1 LPLSI
6 FKQPQEKADDEFRQA
21 YEKGVHLGFQKWPD
35 AAHHFSEASKHYAT
49 VGDAQ
54 KSAEAYALATLFYAL
69 TTPSDQAW
77 MSCSQAMG
85 RIPDTQ
91 INVGFSA
98 QPSSLAQQAI
108 VQSYDLAISGKL
120 DAESKDASRVD
131 AVRDLAQKY
140 MSLIGSDLSLWK
152 LKKQDMDPQKRA
164 YYLLG
169 LASLIQA
176 NSVADVDP
184 KKSVSLLSEAAT
196 YLEMA
201 GTERMSVFPVT
212 RTKLENW
219 SKVGQCWFC
228 GREMQGHGIH
238 YVLLRAS
245 VSQYTRQKYG
255 SSTPHTM
262 EDNMVVACNSCA
274 SSIRNVADD
283 VARIYFERAMT
294 EMRALEQRLNSKIE
308 SLENQISS
316 LRSQVGSFRT
326 RI

>member
-1 LPLSI
+1 
-6 FKQPQEKADDEFRQA
+6 
-21 YEKGVHLGFQKWPD
+21 
-35 AAHHFSEASKHYAT
+35 
-49 VGDAQ
+49 
-54 KSAEAYALATLFYAL
+54 
-69 TTPSDQAW
+69 
-77 MSCSQAMG
+77 
-85 RIPDTQ
+85 
-91 INVGFSA
+91 
-98 QPSSLAQQAI
+98 
-108 VQSYDLAISGKL
+108 
-120 DAESKDASRVD
+120 
-131 AVRDLAQKY
+131 
-140 MSLIGSDLSLWK
+140 
-152 LKKQDMDPQKRA
+152 MDPQKRA

-255 SSTPHTM
+255 SSTPATI
-262 EDNMVVACNSCA
+262 EGNMVVACNSCA

-283 VARIYFERAMT
+283 VARIYFERAIA
-294 EMRALEQRLNSKIE
+294 EMRALEQRLNSKID

>member
-1 LPLSI
+1 LPLTL

-21 YEKGVHLGFQKWPD
+21 YEKGVHLGPQKWPD
-35 AAHHFSEASKHYAT
+35 ASHHFSEASKHYAT
-49 VGDAQ
+49 VGNVQ
-54 KSAEAYALATLFYAL
+54 KSGEALALATLFYAL
-69 TTPSDQAW
+69 ANPSDQAW
-77 MSCSQAMG
+77 LNCSQAFG

-91 INVGFSA
+91 INVGFST
-98 QPSSLAQQAI
+98 QSSSLAQQAI

-140 MSLIGSDLSLWK
+140 MTLIGSDLSLWK
-152 LKKQDMDPQKRA
+152 LRKQEMDPQKRA

-169 LASLIQA
+169 IASLIQA
-176 NSVADVDP
+176 NSIAEVDP

-201 GTERMSVFPVT
+201 GTEQMSVFPVT

-219 SKVGQCWFC
+219 SKIGRCWFC
-228 GREMQGHGIH
+228 GREMQGQGIH

-255 SSTPHTM
+255 SNTPPTM
-262 EDNMVVACNSCA
+262 EDNMVVACNNCA

-283 VARIYFERAMT
+283 MARIYFDRAIA
-294 EMRALEQRLNSKIE
+294 EMRSLEQRLNTKIA
-308 SLENQISS
+308 SLESQISS
-316 LRSQVGSFRT
+316 LRSQVSSIRA
-326 RI
+326 RV